1 MIHLITFGDSGFA
14 ETKKRLCSQAESL
27 GWFDTITAYSPDDL
41 DVDFKEQFKHIL
53 ELPRGGGYWI
63 WKPYIIH
70 KHLEKINDGDILI
83 YLDAGCYIN
92 PNGHKRFKEYIE
104 MLNGEGEGE
113 GSGCISFQMSHHTED
128 KWTTKEIFEHF
139 NIHEGS
145 RDIIESGQF
154 IATVRMFK
162 KNANSMNIVS
172 AWRNALYQ
180 NPLLF
185 TDYYNDANAA
195 NAANANASATFNNN
209 FNKNKFIEN
218 RHDQSV
224 LSVVCKLYK
233 TIVLEDET
241 YFADGFGSETSLR
254 YPFWKTTLRY

>member
-1 MIHLITFGDSGFA
+1 MIHFITFGDSGFA
-14 ETKKRLCSQAESL
+14 ETKKRLLSQAESL
-27 GWFDTITAYSPDDL
+27 GWFDTATAYGTEDL
-41 DVDFKEQFKHIL
+41 DDDFKERFKSIL
-53 ELPRGGGYWI
+53 TMPRGGGYWI

-70 KHLEKINDGDILI
+70 KHLEKIKDGDILI

-92 PNGHKRFKEYIE
+92 PNGYKRFKEYIE
-104 MLNGEGEGE
+104 MLNADESGDSGDSE
-113 GSGCISFQMSHHTED
+113 GCISFQMSHHTED

-139 NIHEGS
+139 NIHEDS

-195 NAANANASATFNNN
+195 DAVVFNN

-233 TIVLEDET
+233 TIVLDDET
-241 YFADGFGSETSLR
+241 YFAEGFGSEASLR

>member
-1 MIHLITFGDSGFA
+1 MIHFITYGDSGFE
-14 ETKKRLCSQAESL
+14 ETKQRLCSQAKSL

-41 DVDFKEQFKHIL
+41 DDDFKERFKNIL

-70 KHLEKINDGDILI
+70 KHLEKIKEGDILI

-104 MLNGEGEGE
+104 MLNDAEGGSDAEGDT
-113 GSGCISFQMSHHTED
+113 GCISFQMSHHTED

-139 NIHEGS
+139 NIHEGGNS
-145 RDIIESGQF
+145 DIRESGQF

-162 KNANSMNIVS
+162 KNSNSMNIVS

-185 TDYYNDANAA
+185 TDYYNK
-195 NAANANASATFNNN
+195 NNHSN
-209 FNKNKFIEN
+209 QSERFIEN

-224 LSVVCKLYK
+224 LSVICKLYK
-233 TIVLEDET
+233 TTVLEDET
-241 YFADGFGSETSLR
+241 YFAEGFGSEKSLR

>member
-1 MIHLITFGDSGFA
+1 MIHLITFGDSGFV

-41 DVDFKEQFKHIL
+41 DDDFKEHFKHIL
-53 ELPRGGGYWI
+53 KLPRGGGYWI

-104 MLNGEGEGE
+104 MLNGDGCDAAEGDADT
-113 GSGCISFQMSHHTED
+113 GCISFQMSHHTED

-139 NIHEGS
+139 NIHTDS

-172 AWRNALYQ
+172 TWRNALYQ

-185 TDYYNDANAA
+185 TDYYNDANTA
-195 NAANANASATFNNN
+195 NT
-209 FNKNKFIEN
+209 FIEN

-224 LSVVCKLYK
+224 LSVICKLYK

-241 YFADGFGSETSLR
+241 YFADGFGSEVSLR

>member
-1 MIHLITFGDSGFA
+1 MIHFITYGDSGFE
-14 ETKKRLCSQAESL
+14 ETKQRLCSQAKSL

-41 DVDFKEQFKHIL
+41 DDDFKERFKNIL

-70 KHLEKINDGDILI
+70 KHLEKIKEGDILI

-104 MLNGEGEGE
+104 MLNAEG
-113 GSGCISFQMSHHTED
+113 GSGADGCISFQMSHHTED

-139 NIHEGS
+139 NIHTDGG
-145 RDIIESGQF
+145 DIRESGQF

-185 TDYYNDANAA
+185 TDYYNK
-195 NAANANASATFNNN
+195 NNHSN
-209 FNKNKFIEN
+209 QCERFIEN

-224 LSVVCKLYK
+224 LSVICKLYK

-241 YFADGFGSETSLR
+241 YFAEGFGSETSLR

>member
-1 MIHLITFGDSGFA
+1 MIHFITFGDSGFA
-14 ETKKRLCSQAESL
+14 ETKKRLLSQAESL
-27 GWFDTITAYSPDDL
+27 GWFDTVTAYGTEDL
-41 DVDFKEQFKHIL
+41 DDDFKERFKTIL
-53 ELPRGGGYWI
+53 TMPRGGGYWI

-70 KHLEKINDGDILI
+70 KHLEKIKDGDILI

-92 PNGHKRFKEYIE
+92 PNGYKRFKEYIE
-104 MLNGEGEGE
+104 MLNADADER
-113 GSGCISFQMSHHTED
+113 GCISFQMSHHTED

-139 NIHEGS
+139 NIHEDS

-185 TDYYNDANAA
+185 TDYYNATNAA
-195 NAANANASATFNNN
+195 VNN

-218 RHDQSV
+218 RHDQSI

-241 YFADGFGSETSLR
+241 YFAEGFGSEASLH